1 MTEVT
6 LSSKN
11 QIVIPRE
18 AREALGLKPGD
29 KLLIVT
35 KEDRVIV
42 IERPASFAAATR
54 GMAGRAGRDEPIG
67 HTAQFVITDA
77 KVIDTKIAKT
87 PGLRGVF
94 TTDQS
99 DRYDTSFAAR
109 IVVQPDPGNFG
120 HAQATASAT
129 RAQTVP
135 EGITVNEREKVW
147 FDLVEATMNDLN
159 AELDR
164 QIRANLPKFLV
175 ESP

>member
-54 GMAGRAGRDEPIG
+54 GMAGRAYP
-67 HTAQFVITDA
+67 
-77 KVIDTKIAKT
+77 KNY
-87 PGLRGVF
+87 LRKE
-94 TTDQS
+94 
-99 DRYDTSFAAR
+99 
-109 IVVQPDPGNFG
+109 GN
-120 HAQATASAT
+120 SW
-129 RAQTVP
+129 R
-135 EGITVNEREKVW
+135 
-147 FDLVEATMNDLN
+147 
-159 AELDR
+159 
-164 QIRANLPKFLV
+164 
-175 ESP
+175 